1 MIAEFGV
8 AGMLV
13 RNSAVETS
21 PDFESGKL
29 GSNTLRVWL
38 PFVFAVTAYLNLLV
52 NNSRLL
58 IDHDIYWHVVV
69 GQWIIDHRAV
79 PHVDPFSSTMLG
91 AHWITSEW
99 LSEVLYF
106 LAFRLAGW
114 AGPVVL
120 AALSLALTFFLLTS
134 LLLRRLPNLAVMIL
148 VGAGMA
154 LTAPHMLARP
164 HVLVFP
170 LMVLW
175 ASVVVDAAEEQRAP
189 SLVYLPIITLWANLH
204 GSFTFG
210 LALLAPFALEALWG
224 AEAQARRHVFL
235 QWLRFGVLATV
246 AACITPYGPESME
259 VLFRLFKLGD
269 ALSKINEWAPMD
281 FASFGSFQ
289 VCLIGGLAY
298 VLYSGPKLPLLRIIV
313 LLAVVYQTLMHRRYV
328 DILALVAP
336 FFIAGPLS
344 LHLAPVAISRPLAGL
359 AASGRAFAATAVLM
373 LVSTAVLAMKT
384 DFTPPLTPRLAVEKM
399 RELGTGRVLNEYYF
413 GGYLIYVGIPP
424 FIDGRAELYGRDFI
438 NRFLNACG
446 LVDVADFVRLLDEYK
461 IETTLFRPGTAA
473 IGMLD
478 RLDGWERVYSDD
490 IAVVHHRRGA
500 TSQKEQATAR

>member
-1 MIAEFGV
+1 
-8 AGMLV
+8 MLV
-13 RNSAVETS
+13 RNNGLHTS
-21 PDFESGKL
+21 PGLETGQL
-29 GSNTLRVWL
+29 GSNALRVWL
-38 PFVFAVTAYLNLLV
+38 PFAFAATAYLNLLV
-52 NNSRLL
+52 FNGRLL

-79 PHVDPFSSTMLG
+79 PHQDPFSSTMLG

-99 LSEVLYF
+99 LSEVLYYF
-106 LAFRLAGW
+106 AFRLAGW

-120 AALSLALTFFLLTS
+120 AALALGLTFFLLTR

-148 VGAGMA
+148 VGAAMA

-175 ASVVVDAAEEQRAP
+175 ASAVVDAAEEQRAP
-189 SLVYLPIITLWANLH
+189 SLAYLPLITLWANLH

-210 LALLAPFALEALWG
+210 LALLAPFAVEALWG
-224 AEAQARRHVFL
+224 AEAQARRSVFI
-235 QWLRFGVLATV
+235 QWLRFGVLATL

-259 VLFRLFKLGD
+259 VLFRLFRLGD

-289 VCLIGGLAY
+289 ICLIGGLAY
-298 VLYSGPKLPLLRIIV
+298 LLYTGLKLPPLRIIV
-313 LLAVVYQTLMHRRYV
+313 LLAVVYQTFMHRRYV

-344 LHLAPVAISRPLAGL
+344 LHLAPVAIPRPDGTL
-359 AASGRAFAATAVLM
+359 AASRRAFAVTAVLM
-373 LVSTAVLAMKT
+373 VVSAVVLAMKT
-384 DFTPPLTPRLAVEKM
+384 DFTPPFTPRQAVEKM
-399 RELGTGRVLNEYYF
+399 RELNTGRVLNEYYF

-473 IGMLD
+473 IGLLD

-490 IAVVHHRRGA
+490 IAVVHHRRRAASEKEPGA
-500 TSQKEQATAR
+500 SH